1 MRSRVDHDPGIRGLR
16 PYPELRALRA
26 YGRRPG
32 EAAPAAPA
40 DGTQVGSRV
49 MVQFRPV
56 LRRQPVERAH
66 LPTYV
71 LPVIGPP
78 TCASCC
84 GSAAPSA
91 SPQPPPPPAPRPR
104 PPPGP

>member
-16 PYPELRALRA
+16 PYPELRALWA

-40 DGTQVGSRV
+40 DGTQVCSRV

-71 LPVIGPP
+71 LPVMGPP
-78 TCASCC
+78 TWASCC
-84 GSAAPSA
+84 GS
-91 SPQPPPPPAPRPR
+91 PAPRPITGAAG
-104 PPPGP
+104 PPWRLR